1 MSNETPTFEIR
12 TPLGRAL
19 LAQALSAILI
29 MGTIVLPVLILET
42 GYMWFIVWGGLWIV
56 AFLQM
61 LVIRGVLQKESWGV
75 SAALS
80 VSIITLL
87 LSLVA
92 GIFWFTAIVD
102 LLNGVYFIAL
112 AIVNLV
118 AVVSL
123 REVRKTT

>member
-123 REVRKTT
+123 REVRKTK